1 MSECLLVLYYRIL
14 QCASKCTHTHTQV
27 YLKWHGSIIIIMLN
41 IKHKNIKKTHKAK
54 QDSENTSVLTMT
66 RVRAKLGLVV
76 IEGIDNERVLES
88 SSFSSL
94 WNIWCV

>member
-1 MSECLLVLYYRIL
+1 VLVNV
-14 QCASKCTHTHTQV
+14 HTHTQV

>member
-1 MSECLLVLYYRIL
+1 
-14 QCASKCTHTHTQV
+14 
-27 YLKWHGSIIIIMLN
+27 MLN
-41 IKHKNIKKTHKAK
+41 IKQQKTYNQIQHKAK
-54 QDSENTSVLTMT
+54 QDSENSTTSDY
-66 RVRAKLGLVV
+66 RVRPKLGLVV